1 MITHP
6 FSPGWGPTDVEMFTH
21 WSDLMGLVRS
31 RGGDIMKDDLWLK
44 RDVLAELEK
53 RLSGLPGR
61 LREYRR
67 S

>member
-1 MITHP
+1 
-6 FSPGWGPTDVEMFTH
+6 MFTH